1 MKEYL
6 IVGLGNPGKNYEKT
20 RHNIGFEIVKKYAKR
35 NGSTFKEEVK
45 FNGHIAQV
53 CTDDARIYLLMP
65 TTYMNRSGQSVLKC
79 KNYFKIDLSKILVI
93 MDDANIPF
101 GEMRIKT
108 DSGSGGHHGLDD
120 IEQHLTKNYARL
132 RIGVGKKEE
141 DLASFVLKKFNNNE
155 QKLLPD
161 IIDRAIQGID
171 LWMEEGMD
179 AAMNRI
185 NMRIS
190 KKQNEDL

>member
-20 RHNIGFEIVKKYAKR
+20 RHNIGFEIVKKYAKK
-35 NGSTFKEEVK
+35 NAATFKEELK
-45 FNGHIAQV
+45 FKGLIAQI
-53 CTDDARIYLLMP
+53 CKRDARIHLLMP
-65 TTYMNRSGQSVLKC
+65 TTYMNRSGESVLKC

-120 IEQHLTKNYARL
+120 IEQYLSKNYARL
-132 RIGVGKKEE
+132 RIGVGRKEE
-141 DLASFVLKKFNNNE
+141 DLASFVLKKFNDNE
-155 QKLLPD
+155 QKLLSD
-161 IIDRAIQGID
+161 IIDKAIQGIV